1 MTPRA
6 LPLLVACLVAAPAM
20 AQSNV
25 EKVNG
30 SITVDARQT
39 MGTLETVNGS
49 INIGAGATTR
59 NAETVNG
66 SIKVGANARTGSLE
80 TVNGS
85 VRAEE
90 AVQVGGDVET
100 VNGSVF
106 IGRGGNVKGGIE
118 TVNGAIGLVDADLG
132 GGIDTVN
139 GDVTVGSGSHVR
151 GGIRYE
157 KSQSWLNY
165 TPKNGKKRP
174 DPRVIIGPNAVV
186 DGPLVFERK
195 VELYVHSTA
204 RTGAITGATA
214 VRYSTDR
221 APVQ

>member
-6 LPLLVACLVAAPAM
+6 LSVLVACLLAAPAM

-39 MGTLETVNGS
+39 MGSLETVNGS
-49 INIGAGATTR
+49 IKIGDGATAR
-59 NAETVNG
+59 DAETVNG

-85 VRAEE
+85 VRAED
-90 AVQVGGDVET
+90 AVQVGGDIET

-106 IGRGGNVKGGIE
+106 VGRGGRISGGIA
-118 TVNGAIGLVDADLG
+118 TVNGAIGLVDADLS
-132 GGIDTVN
+132 GGIETVN
-139 GDVTVGSGSHVR
+139 GDVTVGAGSHVR

-157 KSQSWLNY
+157 KSQSWINY
-165 TPKNGKKRP
+165 TPKNGKKKA
-174 DPRVIIGPNAVV
+174 DPRVIIGPNAIVE
-186 DGPLVFERK
+186 GPLVFERK

-221 APVQ
+221 APVE